1 MSPLPAT
8 PSKPNVE
15 ANNPAAPTIK
25 QPISASRATRPSI
38 NEPSPA
44 STYGETA
51 AGDSIPATPQDAPSY
66 GDPSLALLETLR
78 TSSLND
84 SVDRASTSPFH
95 SHGLKILVHSEQHPT
110 VGRDFASQSGA
121 SPSIERSFNTFD
133 ASPINE
139 DRYEQMKKSPTWHHE
154 NKFIR
159 RNECTEQE
167 DPFITSQPLAK
178 HASDMGSEAG
188 FRPREDRAHLPLS
201 ADTAQAMLPP
211 NACVFVAN
219 LTQAK
224 SDDQLEHSVSTVFQ
238 AFGNVYVK
246 IRRDNKGMPF
256 AFCQYEN
263 VNDAQRAITMGRGL
277 LIDGRACRTEVAKVN
292 RSLYLSKV
300 TGGAIAEHEAREVL
314 GRFGAIEKLWYCSQT
329 DKEMFRL
336 PDGVWVMFAF
346 FQDCRDAQAGFR
358 DDPTYRLEQPKMP
371 EDMRARL
378 GGRPGAAIGPQPH
391 RFSPARPGNSPQA
404 MMRRAADMCSVFV
417 GNLPP
422 DATED
427 KLRELFGMYGRILQ
441 IEIVRKPSVNAGVN
455 TFAFVQFRSV
465 EEAENAACLLYQIEG
480 HRLRVER
487 KESAETLAHREAMFS
502 GGSPRNRFPINPQD
516 TMAMLF
522 QHGVSVG
529 MANATA
535 SHSPPSAPSMY
546 TPFNSY
552 QPFGMPAFT
561 SPVATS
567 SRLIEDEGSAGMH
580 GHAHNCVPQS
590 LQQGMTPTLGQYP
603 LPTISP
609 AQTAQYLP
617 YNGWTQRTTNYQWPP
632 ASSANQTSTLRSAM
646 VKDQMP

>member
-1 MSPLPAT
+1 MSPSPAT
-8 PSKPNVE
+8 PSKSTAE
-15 ANNPAAPTIK
+15 ASNSAAPTIK
-25 QPISASRATRPSI
+25 QPLSDSRATKQSM

-51 AGDSIPATPQDAPSY
+51 AGDSIPATPQDTPSY
-66 GDPSLALLETLR
+66 GDPSLALLESLR
-78 TSSLND
+78 AASLND
-84 SVDRASTSPFH
+84 LGDNASTSSFH
-95 SHGLKILVHSEQHPT
+95 SHDLKILVHSEQHPIA
-110 VGRDFASQSGA
+110 GRDFATQSGA
-121 SPSIERSFNTFD
+121 NPNTDHSFSPLD
-133 ASPINE
+133 AASANE
-139 DRYEQMKKSPTWHHE
+139 DRYEQIKKSPTWHHE
-154 NKFIR
+154 HRFIR
-159 RNECTEQE
+159 RNDCIEQE
-167 DPFITSQPLAK
+167 DPFVTSQTSAK
-178 HASDMGSEAG
+178 HLADRSSEAG

-238 AFGNVYVK
+238 TFGNVYVK

-263 VNDAQRAITMGRGL
+263 INDAQRAITMGRGL

-292 RSLYLSKV
+292 L
-300 TGGAIAEHEAREVL
+300 TGGAIPEDEAREVL

-346 FQDCRDAQAGFR
+346 FQDCRDAQA
-358 DDPTYRLEQPKMP
+358 PKMP

-378 GGRPGAAIGPQPH
+378 SGRSNAATGPPLQ

-427 KLRELFGMYGRILQ
+427 KLRELFGMYGRILH
-441 IEIVRKPSVNAGVN
+441 IEITRKPSLNAGVN

-487 KESAETLAHREAMFS
+487 KETAETLAHREAMFS

-535 SHSPPSAPSMY
+535 SQSPPPAPSLF

-552 QPFGMPAFT
+552 QQFGMPAFQ
-561 SPVATS
+561 SPIATS

-580 GHAHNCVPQS
+580 GHAHAQNFVPQS
-590 LQQGMTPTLGQYP
+590 LQQGISPALGQYP
-603 LPTISP
+603 MPTISP

-632 ASSANQTSTLRSAM
+632 VSSASQTSAYLPNMT
-646 VKDQMP
+646 KDEMP